1 MESNITEPVEPIV
14 EPSSIEIVVEGE
26 VMDDRG
32 ERPESVRQPWH
43 RLDKESVIWYERF
56 VRYYLQLGIGRS
68 LYKAYRL
75 YILTEGEP
83 VKQAKMLR
91 NVTSKVEGMWR
102 HKSAEYQWHKRA
114 EAWDNFEA
122 SIDQDVVN
130 KAKRTILGSMDKAAE
145 ALVKSLDNPR
155 LSVMAA
161 KEILDRGGM
170 GAIQKVGVVA
180 IPYTS
185 DELNRASEEL
195 KEWKKKSLQGQQ
207 SEPSG

>member
-1 MESNITEPVEPIV
+1 MESNITDPIEPIE
-14 EPSSIEIVVEGE
+14 EPRSIEVVVEGE
-26 VMDDRG
+26 VMDDHG
-32 ERPESVRQPWH
+32 ERPEVVRQPWH
-43 RLDKESVIWYERF
+43 RLDKESVVWYERF

-75 YILTEGEP
+75 YVLTEGDP
-83 VKQAKMLR
+83 IKQGKLLR
-91 NVTSKVEGMWR
+91 NVGAKVEGMWR
-102 HKSAEYQWHKRA
+102 NKSSEYQWRRRA
-114 EAWDNFEA
+114 EAWDGFEA

-130 KAKRTILGSMDKAAE
+130 RAKRTILGSMDDAAK
-145 ALVKSLDNPR
+145 ALVKNLDNPR

-195 KEWKKKSLQGQQ
+195 REWKKKSLQGPQ
-207 SEPSG
+207 SEQSG